1 MSIQRFIRTFLVI
14 VVVLSA
20 TPTLASETYVFTGP
34 PRESVEKGLEV
45 YGPIAEYLSAATGK
59 RIVYRHPDNWLLY
72 QTEMQKGAYDLVY
85 DGPAFVSWRI
95 AELGHEPLATLSS
108 RLAFVIAVR
117 EDYAELNT
125 LADLSGRTVC
135 GFGPPNFATLTL
147 LSLFPNPS
155 RQPYLVEVK
164 TLKEAHQG
172 VLAGKCVGAVMRDK
186 AFAKM
191 HKNSTGAKVIHRT
204 APVANQ
210 TITAGPRFSAEDK
223 ATMTAALLAPEA
235 KTKLAKFL
243 ARFNRGKDLMKANRD
258 DYAGLSDVLQHSWG
272 FETTRQAAR

>member
-1 MSIQRFIRTFLVI
+1 MPMKPFVRTSLAILALV
-14 VVVLSA
+14 SA
-20 TPTLASETYVFTGP
+20 TSALATETYIFAGP
-34 PRESVEKGLEV
+34 PRESVEKGVEV
-45 YGPIAEYLSAATGK
+45 YGPVAEYLSAATGK
-59 RIVYRHPDNWLLY
+59 RIVYQHPNNWLLY

-95 AELGHEPLATLSS
+95 AQLGHEPLATLSS

-117 EDYAELNT
+117 EDYAQINT

-172 VLAGKCVGAVMRDK
+172 VLAGKCMGAVMRDK

-191 HKNSTGAKVIHRT
+191 HKNSAGAKVIHRT

-210 TITAGPRFSAEDK
+210 TFTAGPRFSAEDK
-223 ATMTAALLAPEA
+223 ARMTAALLAPEA
-235 KTKLAKFL
+235 KTKIAKFL
-243 ARFNRGKDLMKANRD
+243 ARFNRGEDLVKADRE
-258 DYAGLSDVLQHSWG
+258 DYTGLSGVLQHSWG
-272 FETTRQAAR
+272 FETARQAAR